1 MGYSN
6 LSNYTIT
13 ADVRGARTNAKMPD
27 IGLLAQGYALDL
39 QGENQTLQIRSWVP
53 QQRMAK
59 SIDFA
64 WQEDTWYTVKFKA
77 AVEGGVAVL
86 RAKVW
91 IRGEEEPQAWMLE
104 ATDDVPNTQGSP
116 GLYGNAKDAELFVDN
131 ISVTANNADE

>member
-1 MGYSN
+1 
-6 LSNYTIT
+6 
-13 ADVRGARTNAKMPD
+13 MPD

-39 QGENQTLQIRSWVP
+39 QGENQKLQIRSWVP

-59 SIDFA
+59 SIDFS
-64 WQEDTWYTVKFKA
+64 WKENTWYTVKFKT
-77 AVEGGVAVL
+77 AVEDGVAVL

-91 IRGEEEPQAWMLE
+91 VRGEEEPQAWLLE

-131 ISVTANNADE
+131 ISVTANSTDE